1 MSSLK
6 SISLRFLKCSKIL
19 TISCFFS
26 VFIGTILILEMFNLS
41 LNASASYN
49 NSIRLMYGDCDA
61 GISYSDYRGINDDIV
76 NKIEEMEE
84 VTEISTLMYSNEVQI
99 SGVIVYAIGTDNSEM
114 VRSRYHYTKK
124 INEGEIAINEILA
137 KAWNYSVGDSI
148 TIENMNFT
156 ITEIFN
162 DRANSDIS
170 LQMIVICKED
180 LKKMTNKDYSTNIVM
195 IKADKVEN
203 LEYEIRRI
211 DSDLNAIVF
220 QGDEAYKDA
229 VNTFQVFI
237 IVLAICVV
245 LVTCFFTLSVFRN
258 FLYKYKHD
266 MALLRM
272 MGGTSLQTSK
282 IIKQM
287 IVFIILTGTVMG
299 YCASFM
305 LNSIVISRINEQLN
319 LINGDVKFMVLP
331 SLVIVV
337 AILVILYI
345 ILSFII
351 RKSGNILPI
360 EALRKNEDSKNGKIK
375 TKKHSYR
382 IVKADVY
389 LAVKLITARM
399 RENIVM
405 LTTIA
410 LLVAISIVGASFST
424 IIKSNNEKYLKS
436 QYLAETVLTTS
447 ASVCLVDAQKIYSQ
461 LKNDESIK
469 VSIVCDTLINAQ
481 FEGQELEYCIAD
493 LNALS
498 VQGIIPTK
506 NVQDKNIIIS
516 ESFARMHNLEIN
528 DYVEIKAPD
537 TYRYDSNGYR
547 IGIEKEGKNCTL
559 QIAYIMQDNKMMYWD
574 AYIDIHNEDFIQE
587 TAWIRKIYIN
597 GDYQYIDKKL
607 ESMKGDFPYL
617 KWANYSDVL
626 MKNNRDIDNRY
637 LMIEIVVRI
646 LVIIASIG
654 WINSLRNIFLSRVK
668 DYDII
673 RMQGVSRIRLA
684 KIMVYQIITYLL
696 NGTIL
701 GCIIGSLIVEALI
714 YWDQNR
720 LIIDINF
727 SIVYQMIVIML
738 LFCLLLIPVIRKI
751 CNKQL
756 LSQFS
761 QN

>member
-19 TISCFFS
+19 TISCFLS
-26 VFIGTILILEMFNLS
+26 VFIGTILIVEMFNMS
-41 LNASASYN
+41 LNASASYR
-49 NSIRLMYGDCDA
+49 NSIKAMYGDCDA
-61 GISYSDYRGINDDIV
+61 GITYSDYRGINDDIV
-76 NKIEEMEE
+76 NKIEAMTD
-84 VTEISTLMYSNEVQI
+84 VTEISTLLYSNEVQI
-99 SGVIVYAIGTDNSEM
+99 SGVIVYAIGTDNSKM
-114 VRSRYHYTKK
+114 VRSRYHFTKV
-124 INEGEIAINEILA
+124 INQGEIAINEVLA
-137 KAWNYSVGDSI
+137 KAWNYSVGDCI

-162 DRANSDIS
+162 DRANSDSS

-180 LKKMTNKDYSTNIVM
+180 LKKMTYKDYSTNIVM

-211 DSDLNAIVF
+211 DSGLNAIVF
-220 QGDEAYKDA
+220 QGDEVYKDA
-229 VNTFQVFI
+229 VNSFQVFI
-237 IVLAICVV
+237 IVLAIGVV
-245 LVTCFFTLSVFRN
+245 MVTCFFTLSVFRN

-272 MGGTSLQTSK
+272 MGGTSLQTAK
-282 IIKQM
+282 IIKHM
-287 IVFIILTGTVMG
+287 IVLIILTGTVMG

-331 SLVIVV
+331 SLLIVV
-337 AILVILYI
+337 AIFVILYC

-375 TKKHSYR
+375 TKRHSYR
-382 IVKADVY
+382 IVRADVY

-410 LLVAISIVGASFST
+410 LLVAIAIVGASFST

-447 ASVCLVDAQKIYSQ
+447 TSVSLADAQELYSQ
-461 LKNDESIK
+461 LKNDDSIK
-469 VSIVCDTLINAQ
+469 VSIVYNTGINAQ
-481 FEGQELEYCIAD
+481 FEGQEIEYSIAD

-498 VQGIIPTK
+498 VQNIIPVK
-506 NVQDKNIIIS
+506 NIQDKYIIIS
-516 ESFARMHNLEIN
+516 ESFARTHNLEIN

-537 TYRYDSNGYR
+537 TYKYGSKGYKL
-547 IGIEKEGKNCTL
+547 GIEKEGKNCTL
-559 QIAYIMQDNKMMYWD
+559 QIACIMQDNKMMYQD
-574 AYIDIHNEDFIQE
+574 AYIDIYNLDFIQE
-587 TAWIRKIYIN
+587 SAWVNKIYIN
-597 GDYQYIDKKL
+597 GDYQYIDNKL
-607 ESMKGDFPYL
+607 ENMKNDFPYL

-626 MKNNRDIDNRY
+626 MSNNRDIDNRY

-684 KIMVYQIITYLL
+684 KIMVYQIIAYLF
-696 NGTIL
+696 NGTIF
-701 GCIIGSLIVEALI
+701 GCIIGSLIVEALA

-720 LIIDINF
+720 LTFDINF

-738 LFCLLLIPVIRKI
+738 LFCLLLIPVIHKI

-756 LSQFS
+756 LED
-761 QN
+761 NR

>member
-19 TISCFFS
+19 TLSCFFS
-26 VFIGTILILEMFNLS
+26 VFIGTILIVEMFNMS
-41 LNASASYN
+41 LNASASYR
-49 NSIRLMYGDCDA
+49 NSIKAMYGDCDA
-61 GISYSDYRGINDDIV
+61 GITYSDYRGINDDIV
-76 NKIEEMEE
+76 NKIEEMTD
-84 VTEISTLMYSNEVQI
+84 VTEISTLLYSNEVQI
-99 SGVIVYAIGTDNSEM
+99 SGVIVYAIGTDNSKM
-114 VRSRYHYTKK
+114 ARSRYHFTKV
-124 INEGEIAINEILA
+124 INQGEIAINEVLA
-137 KAWNYSVGDSI
+137 KAWNYSVGDCI

-180 LKKMTNKDYSTNIVM
+180 LKKMKNKDYSTNIVM

-211 DSDLNAIVF
+211 DSGLNAIVF
-220 QGDEAYKDA
+220 QGDEVYKDA
-229 VNTFQVFI
+229 VNSFQVFI
-237 IVLAICVV
+237 IVLAIGVV
-245 LVTCFFTLSVFRN
+245 SVTCFFTLSVFRN

-272 MGGTSLQTSK
+272 MGGTSLQTAK
-282 IIKQM
+282 IIKHM
-287 IVFIILTGTVMG
+287 IVLIILMGTVMG

-337 AILVILYI
+337 AIFVILYI

-360 EALRKNEDSKNGKIK
+360 EALRKNEDSKNGKLK
-375 TKKHSYR
+375 TKKHSYK
-382 IVKADVY
+382 IVRADVY

-436 QYLAETVLTTS
+436 KYLVETVLTTS
-447 ASVCLVDAQKIYSQ
+447 TSVSLADAQELYSR
-461 LKNDESIK
+461 LKNDDSIK
-469 VSIVCDTLINAQ
+469 VSIVCDTGINAQ
-481 FEGQELEYCIAD
+481 FEDQELGYCIAD

-498 VQGIIPTK
+498 VQNIIPIK
-506 NVQDKNIIIS
+506 NVQDKDIIIS
-516 ESFARMHNLEIN
+516 ESFARTHNLEIN

-537 TYRYDSNGYR
+537 AYGYDSNGYR

-587 TAWIRKIYIN
+587 TAWVSKIYIN
-597 GDYQYIDKKL
+597 GDSQYIDNKL
-607 ESMKGDFPYL
+607 ENMKNDFPYL

-626 MKNNRDIDNRY
+626 SANNRDIDNRY

-684 KIMVYQIITYLL
+684 KIMVYQLIIYLL

-701 GCIIGSLIVEALI
+701 GCIIGSLIVEALL

-720 LIIDINF
+720 LTFNINF
-727 SIVYQMIVIML
+727 NIVYQMIVIML
-738 LFCLLLIPVIRKI
+738 LFCLLLIPVIHKI

-756 LSQFS
+756 LED
-761 QN
+761 NR